1 MTISP
6 IPVDLFVSKKHPG
19 LTGGDLGFA
28 DASGNVIFRV
38 NRQSSPKNKRLFLN
52 STGNPL
58 ISIYRYRNGSWQGFT
73 GEDDQKQCIFRVQR
87 TVNKLTRT
95 ELEVF
100 LVGENGEDSASK
112 LKVKGCPFQ
121 KSCTIYRGNDIV
133 AQTSLMYKLR
143 QLYAKRNKFRLTIFP
158 GFDDHAL
165 VAALVVIFLD

>member
-1 MTISP
+1 MASSP

-19 LTGGDLGFA
+19 LIGGDLGFA
-28 DASGNVIFRV
+28 NASGNVTFRV
-38 NRQSSPKNKRLFLN
+38 NRQSSPKNKRLFLG

-100 LVGENGEDSASK
+100 LVGENGEDSAST

-121 KSCTIYRGNDIV
+121 KSCTIYRGNDVV
-133 AQTSLMYKLR
+133 AQVQIIDKCC
-143 QLYAKRNKFRLTIFP
+143 
-158 GFDDHAL
+158 
-165 VAALVVIFLD
+165 